1 MTQFSIGLTFKTVT
15 ISFISTAKS
24 VETRRMVGLPKSF
37 ETGIDA
43 VDKVLPKG
51 IPRNSLTI
59 LAGDLGTGK
68 SVLMEQLLYSML
80 KVEKEPCIYMNF
92 EGPPI
97 ALQQDMESFG
107 WDIDRYL
114 DSGQL
119 RFLDCFSFRM
129 EPTETPKYSHFVK
142 DPKDLHSV
150 TSALFTMM
158 EEMKMMGRGAVFVDS
173 LTEMFTLVQ
182 EERPLVFH
190 MLDGVKSWRA
200 KGPKE
205 RLVPFFC
212 SHHTPLRAY
221 ADLDDL
227 LFYVVDG
234 IVDVRFNPGFADRGL
249 LVKQFRIR
257 KMKGAPHETHWVTFQ
272 VTASGIVEV
281 PLPVPVLTSDKPRT
295 SKKK

>member
-1 MTQFSIGLTFKTVT
+1 MKTVT
-15 ISFISTAKS
+15 ISFISTAES
-24 VETRRMVGLPKSF
+24 VGTRRMVGLPKSF

-97 ALQQDMESFG
+97 ALRQDMESFG

-205 RLVPFFC
+205 RLGPFFC

-257 KMKGAPHETHWVTFQ
+257 KMKGAPHETYWVTFQ
-272 VTASGIVEV
+272 VTSSGIVEV

>member
-1 MTQFSIGLTFKTVT
+1 LT
-15 ISFISTAKS
+15 
-24 VETRRMVGLPKSF
+24 KSF
-37 ETGIDA
+37 VTGIEA
-43 VDKVLPKG
+43 LDKVLPKG

-59 LAGDLGTGK
+59 LAGELGTGK
-68 SVLMEQLLYSML
+68 SVLMEELLWSML
-80 KVEKEPCIYMNF
+80 RRKEPCIFVNF

-97 ALQQDMESFG
+97 ALEQDMESFG
-107 WDIDRYL
+107 WELAPYFE
-114 DSGQL
+114 SGQL

-129 EPTETPKYSHFVK
+129 EPVETPPHAHYVK
-142 DPKDLHSV
+142 DPKDLRSV
-150 TSALFTMM
+150 TASLFNMM
-158 EEMKMMGRGAVFVDS
+158 EEMKMLGRGAVFIDS

-182 EERPLVFH
+182 EERPLVYH

-234 IVDVRFNPGFADRGL
+234 IIDIRFNPGFADRGL
-249 LVKQFRIR
+249 LVKQFRVR
-257 KMKGAPHETHWVTFQ
+257 KMKGAPHETYWVTFSVSQ
-272 VTASGIVEV
+272 KGLSEV
-281 PLPVPVLTSDKPRT
+281 PLPVPVLTSGKPGT
-295 SKKK
+295 KKKK

>member
-1 MTQFSIGLTFKTVT
+1 MLELAGSK
-15 ISFISTAKS
+15 
-24 VETRRMVGLPKSF
+24 LPKSLI
-37 ETGIDA
+37 TGIEA
-43 VDKVLPKG
+43 IDKILPHG
-51 IPRNSLTI
+51 VPRNNLTI
-59 LAGDLGTGK
+59 LAGELGTGK
-68 SVLMEQLLYSML
+68 SVLMLELLYSVL
-80 KVEKEPCIYMNF
+80 KRAKEPCIFVNF

-97 ALQQDMESFG
+97 ALEQDMESFG
-107 WDIDRYL
+107 WDITPYL
-114 DSGQL
+114 KSGQF

-129 EPTETPKYSHFVK
+129 EPSDTPGYAHYVK
-142 DPKDLHSV
+142 DPKDLRSV
-150 TSALFTMM
+150 TSALFNMM

-182 EERPLVFH
+182 EERPLVYH

-234 IVDVRFNPGFADRGL
+234 IIDVRFNPGFADRGL

-257 KMKGAPHETHWVTFQ
+257 KMKGSPHETYWVTFSINQ
-272 VTASGIVEV
+272 KGISEV
-281 PLPVPVLTSDKPRT
+281 PLPVPVLSSGKSRT

>member
-1 MTQFSIGLTFKTVT
+1 MKTVT
-15 ISFISTAKS
+15 ISFISTAES
-24 VETRRMVGLPKSF
+24 VGTRRMVGLPKSF

-119 RFLDCFSFRM
+119 KFLDCFSFRM

-257 KMKGAPHETHWVTFQ
+257 KMKGAPHETYWVTFQ
-272 VTASGIVEV
+272 VTSSGIVEV

>member
-1 MTQFSIGLTFKTVT
+1 LLS
-15 ISFISTAKS
+15 
-24 VETRRMVGLPKSF
+24 KSF
-37 ETGIDA
+37 ETGIEA

-80 KVEKEPCIYMNF
+80 KIEKEPCIYMNF

-97 ALQQDMESFG
+97 ALRQDMESFG
-107 WDIDRYL
+107 WNIDRYL

-129 EPTETPKYSHFVK
+129 EPTETPKHSHFVK

-150 TSALFTMM
+150 TAALFTMM

-234 IVDVRFNPGFADRGL
+234 IVDVRFNPGFAERGL

-257 KMKGAPHETHWVTFQ
+257 KMKGAPHETYWVTFQ
-272 VTASGIVEV
+272 VTPAGIVEI
-281 PLPVPVLTSDKPRT
+281 PLPVPVLTSEKPRT
-295 SKKK
+295 GKKK

>member
-1 MTQFSIGLTFKTVT
+1 M
-15 ISFISTAKS
+15 AKF
-24 VETRRMVGLPKSF
+24 VV
-37 ETGIDA
+37 TGIEA

-59 LAGDLGTGK
+59 LAGELGTGK
-68 SVLMEQLLYSML
+68 SVLMEELLWSFL
-80 KVEKEPCIYMNF
+80 RRKEPCIFVNF

-97 ALQQDMESFG
+97 AIEQDMESFG
-107 WDIDRYL
+107 WEITPYL
-114 DSGQL
+114 ESGQL
-119 RFLDCFSFRM
+119 KFLDCFSFRM
-129 EPTETPKYSHFVK
+129 EPLEVPPYSHYVK
-142 DPKDLHSV
+142 DPKDLRSV
-150 TSALFTMM
+150 TTALYNMM
-158 EEMKMMGRGAVFVDS
+158 EEMKMLGRGAVFVDS

-190 MLDGVKSWRA
+190 MLGGVKSWRA

-234 IVDVRFNPGFADRGL
+234 IIDVRFNPGFADRGL

-257 KMKGAPHETHWVTFQ
+257 KMKGAPHETYWVTFSINQ
-272 VTASGIVEV
+272 KGLSEV
-281 PLPVPVLTSDKPRT
+281 PLPVPVLSSQGTST
-295 SKKK
+295 KKKK

>member
-1 MTQFSIGLTFKTVT
+1 MKTVT
-15 ISFISTAKS
+15 ISFISTAES
-24 VETRRMVGLPKSF
+24 VGTRRMVGLPKSF

-119 RFLDCFSFRM
+119 KFLDCFSFRM

-182 EERPLVFH
+182 EDRPLVFH

-257 KMKGAPHETHWVTFQ
+257 KMKGAPHETYWVTFQ
-272 VTASGIVEV
+272 VTSSGIVEV

>member
-1 MTQFSIGLTFKTVT
+1 LKTVT

-24 VETRRMVGLPKSF
+24 VETRRVVGLPKSF

-43 VDKVLPKG
+43 LDKVLPKG

-119 RFLDCFSFRM
+119 KFLDCFSFRM

-257 KMKGAPHETHWVTFQ
+257 KMKGAPHETYWVTFQ
-272 VTASGIVEV
+272 VTGSGIVEV

>member
-1 MTQFSIGLTFKTVT
+1 MPV
-15 ISFISTAKS
+15 
-24 VETRRMVGLPKSF
+24 LPKSF

-80 KVEKEPCIYMNF
+80 KIEKEPCIYMNF

-107 WDIDRYL
+107 WNIDRY
-114 DSGQL
+114 
-119 RFLDCFSFRM
+119 F
-129 EPTETPKYSHFVK
+129 
-142 DPKDLHSV
+142 HSV

-158 EEMKMMGRGAVFVDS
+158 EEMKMMGKGAVFVDS

-249 LVKQFRIR
+249 LVKQFRVR
-257 KMKGAPHETHWVTFQ
+257 KMKGAPHETYWVTFQ
-272 VTASGIVEV
+272 VTPDGIVEV

>member
-1 MTQFSIGLTFKTVT
+1 MSKFV
-15 ISFISTAKS
+15 
-24 VETRRMVGLPKSF
+24 R
-37 ETGIDA
+37 TGIEA
-43 VDKVLPKG
+43 LDKVLPKG
-51 IPRNSLTI
+51 VPRNSLTI
-59 LAGDLGTGK
+59 LAGELGTGK
-68 SVLMEQLLYSML
+68 SVLMESLLNSFL
-80 KVEKEPCIYMNF
+80 KNKEPCVYVNF

-97 ALQQDMESFG
+97 ALEQNMESFG
-107 WDIDRYL
+107 WDITPSL
-114 DSGQL
+114 KSGQL

-129 EPTETPKYSHFVK
+129 EPSESAPHTHHVK

-150 TSALFTMM
+150 TTALFNMM
-158 EEMKMMGRGAVFVDS
+158 AEMNMLGRGAIFVDS

-182 EERPLVFH
+182 EERPLVYH

-234 IVDVRFNPGFADRGL
+234 IIDVRFNPGFADRGL
-249 LVKQFRIR
+249 LVKQFRVR
-257 KMKGAPHETHWVTFQ
+257 KMKGAPHETYWVTF
-272 VTASGIVEV
+272 SIDGKGISEV
-281 PLPVPVLTSDKPRT
+281 PLPVPVLTSESAGT
-295 SKKK
+295 KKKK

>member
-1 MTQFSIGLTFKTVT
+1 
-15 ISFISTAKS
+15 
-24 VETRRMVGLPKSF
+24 MVGLPKSF

-43 VDKVLPKG
+43 LDKVLPKG

-249 LVKQFRIR
+249 LVKQFRVR
-257 KMKGAPHETHWVTFQ
+257 KMKGAPHETYWVTFQ
-272 VTASGIVEV
+272 VTPSGIVEV

>member
-1 MTQFSIGLTFKTVT
+1 MTQVYPRLTLKTVT
-15 ISFISTAKS
+15 ISFISTAQAERFER
-24 VETRRMVGLPKSF
+24 VPLLPKSF

-80 KVEKEPCIYMNF
+80 KIEKEPCIYMNC

-107 WDIDRYL
+107 WNIDRYL

-234 IVDVRFNPGFADRGL
+234 IFDVRFNAGFAERGL
-249 LVKQFRIR
+249 LVKQFRVR
-257 KMKGAPHETHWVTFQ
+257 RMKGAPHETYWVTFS
-272 VTASGIVEV
+272 VTSKGVTEVE
-281 PLPVPVLTSDKPRT
+281 LPVPVLSTERSRT
-295 SKKK
+295 SRKK

>member
-1 MTQFSIGLTFKTVT
+1 MPL
-15 ISFISTAKS
+15 
-24 VETRRMVGLPKSF
+24 LPKSF
-37 ETGIDA
+37 ETGIEA

-80 KVEKEPCIYMNF
+80 KIEKEPCIYMNF

-107 WDIDRYL
+107 WHIDRYL

-119 RFLDCFSFRM
+119 KFLDCFSFRM

-150 TSALFTMM
+150 TSALYTMM

-257 KMKGAPHETHWVTFQ
+257 KMKGAPHETYWVTFQ
-272 VTASGIVEV
+272 VTPAGIVEV
-281 PLPVPVLTSDKPRT
+281 PLPVPVLTSEKPRT